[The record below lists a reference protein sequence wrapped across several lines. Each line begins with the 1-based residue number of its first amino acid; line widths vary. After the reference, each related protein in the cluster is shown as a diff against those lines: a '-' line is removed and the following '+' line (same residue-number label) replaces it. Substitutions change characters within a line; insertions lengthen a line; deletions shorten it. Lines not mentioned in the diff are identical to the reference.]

1 MFQAEYYSV
10 ICVTDLNLCIV
21 LPFAPQIRNL
31 WAVGSENRS
40 RSCLSKLG
48 DLLAEDKRSALIT
61 LSQFVLRREAGE
73 IREDLY
79 KNVVETAVFLGTKKT
94 RLLSLPELE
103 RVLETQ
109 LYGVKLPGT
118 VLKRTIDSLVADKR
132 VEIGAND
139 LLRVNDE
146 RKLQLEQD
154 MQTQKLVAERVEE
167 KLLDKVHA
175 EYRLLTSNPL
185 PSVEPRETLQV
196 FYSFL
201 SSLVRERGDF
211 VAGIL
216 AGSEQVRLFQVPLD
230 VLGTA
235 SLAIEDGDL
244 RIATVR
250 AIESIFR
257 TAPPDLTRYVLIVCQ
272 NFICLKILNLDP
284 LCQRLERELF
294 AQQTMFLDTNLLI
307 ALTCDGDSYHAL
319 AVEMIKRAG
328 DLEVS
333 VVFSQRTADEF
344 LRVLDNANHSYP
356 GARVPWRLLERARDP
371 FIASF
376 AIEHNDNPSQTWDG
390 YYLRNKQMEMIVTK
404 RFGVKKYEIDS
415 SIEKLPWYDDI
426 TRKVADCYLTIR
438 GFPKALDVAAHDSF
452 HMLLVKELR
461 KGRKKRALG
470 PDYWFVTLDRTL
482 ACADDEINRKG
493 YSEKTSAV
501 MECDVWMEMITP
513 FLAVSANKDMIDA
526 YSAVFQSQ
534 FTTIASGIVPEVLQ
548 WVQGEWLTY
557 SWLTTDDIE
566 AVLHD
571 RFVEDLSK
579 KVSEAHRTG
588 RDEQIAMDELRKRVE
603 SRLGSVF
610 ERKMAE
616 MERGSDAKI
625 EDLKRKNEERIN
637 RLQTDLARERNLR
650 DFFRVVAG
658 ILGAILI
665 VADVVLFITT
675 PAPSLQTT
683 TICIFFLAAG
693 AVLLLMAIAYEQVE
707 ALIHLGPSK

>member
-1 MFQAEYYSV
+1 
-10 ICVTDLNLCIV
+10 
-21 LPFAPQIRNL
+21 
-31 WAVGSENRS
+31 
-40 RSCLSKLG
+40 LSKLG
-48 DLLAEDKRSALIT
+48 DLPAEDKRSALIT
-61 LSQFVLRREAGE
+61 LSQFVLRRESGE

-79 KNVVETAVFLGTKKT
+79 KNVVEAAVFLGTKKT
-94 RLLSLPELE
+94 KLLSLPELE
-103 RVLETQ
+103 KVLETE
-109 LYGVKLPGT
+109 LFGVKLPSAI
-118 VLKRTIDSLVADKR
+118 LKRAIDSLLKDKR
-132 VEIGAND
+132 VEEAAND

-146 RKLQLEQD
+146 RKLQLGQD
-154 MQTQKLVAERVEE
+154 MQAQNVLAERIEE
-167 KLLDKVHA
+167 KVSDKIHA
-175 EYRLLTSNPL
+175 EYTLLNSNPL
-185 PSVEPRETLQV
+185 PPVRIREALGV

-216 AGSEQVRLFQVPLD
+216 AGSEQVGLFQVPLD

-235 SLAIEDGDL
+235 SLVIGDSDL

-257 TAPPDLTRYVLIVCQ
+257 TAPPELTRYVLIVCQ

-284 LCQRLERELF
+284 LCQRLERKLF
-294 AQQTMFLDTNLLI
+294 AQQTLFLDTNLLI
-307 ALTCDGDSYHAL
+307 ALTCDGDSYHGL
-319 AVEMIKRAG
+319 AAEMVKCAR
-328 DLEVS
+328 DLGVS

-344 LRVLDNANHSYP
+344 LKVLDSANHSYP
-356 GARVPWRLLERARDP
+356 GAQVSWRLLERARDP

-376 AIEHNDNPSQTWDG
+376 AVEHNDNPGQTWDG
-390 YYLRNKQMEMIVTK
+390 YYLRNKQMATTVPK
-404 RFGVKKYEIDS
+404 RFGIMKYEIDS
-415 SIEKLPWYDDI
+415 NSIEKLPWFDDI

-438 GFPKALDVAAHDSF
+438 RFPKALDVAAHDSF

-461 KGRKKRALG
+461 KGRKKSALG

-482 ACADDEINRKG
+482 ACAEQEINRKG
-493 YSEKTSAV
+493 YSEKTSTV

-513 FLAVSANKDMIDA
+513 FLALSANNEMIDA

-557 SWLTTDDIE
+557 NWLTTDDIE

-571 RFVEDLSK
+571 RFVEDLSR

-588 RDEQIAMDELRKRVE
+588 QDEQSAMDELRKTVE

-610 ERKMAE
+610 DRKMAE
-616 MERGSDAKI
+616 MERRNDAKI
-625 EDLKRKNEERIN
+625 EEVKQQNEKQIK
-637 RLQTDLARERNLR
+637 RLQTDLANEQNLR
-650 DFFRVVAG
+650 DLFRVVAG

-665 VADVVLFITT
+665 LADVILFFTT
-675 PAPSLQTT
+675 PAPSVQIT
-683 TICIFFLAAG
+683 TICIFFLIAG
-693 AVLLLMAIAYEQVE
+693 AVLLLMAIAYEQVK